1 MARRKGFE
9 PLTPSFYYSGYLAE
23 VFKAGLDAISPG
35 QAEAGTA
42 LGLTRMQ
49 TLLLILT
56 PQMLRNIAAPLGNY
70 FVSIPK
76 ATPYLAVPEMLGK
89 AFDIASDSFRYA
101 ERLLVVGIIF
111 LALALGITRL
121 VRRMELRLMAP
132 TRR

>member
-42 LGLTRMQ
+42 LG
-49 TLLLILT
+49 
-56 PQMLRNIAAPLGNY
+56 NY

-101 ERLLVVGIIF
+101 EPLLVVGIIF

-121 VRRMELRLMAP
+121 VRRMELRLTAR

>member
-9 PLTPSFYYSGYLAE
+9 PLTPSFYYSGYFAE

-35 QAEAGTA
+35 QADGTA

-101 ERLLVVGIIF
+101 EPLLVVGIIF